1 MSQKKEQQRQRSP
14 RHELTDEQWERLQP
28 LLPQQRTGKPGRPSH
43 DHRRMI
49 NWDTLDCQDGGTM
62 ARFAAALMAV
72 TSATSAK
79 AQCLQ

>member
-14 RHELTDEQWERLQP
+14 RHELTDEQWEQLQP

-49 NWDTLDCQDGGTM
+49 NGILWI
-62 ARFAAALMAV
+62 
-72 TSATSAK
+72 AK
-79 AQCLQ
+79 TGAPWRDLPQRYWP